1 MVQRGYGSSI
11 SVLSEGNE
19 GRVQGQVCKST
30 VVLLLKDGAPIPAS
44 GGKLANS
51 LLAAEVSAVR
61 SNRRKSRFFPPSKRL
76 TVWRSEMRWALRQ
89 QAAKGIAMTRP
100 SWWMLAMSGLVVHWQ
115 ESGENLLLFCY
126 RICWSVFS
134 SIQAGELTPWNYFTE
149 N

>member
-1 MVQRGYGSSI
+1 M
-11 SVLSEGNE
+11 
-19 GRVQGQVCKST
+19 CKST
-30 VVLLLKDGAPIPAS
+30 VVLLLKDGVPIAAS

-61 SNRRKSRFFPPSKRL
+61 RNGRKKQIPHPVQK
-76 TVWRSEMRWALRQ
+76 VNGDWSELRWALRRQ
-89 QAAKGIAMTRP
+89 GAKGLAMTRP

-134 SIQAGELTPWNYFTE
+134 SIQRAN
-149 N
+149 